1 MEVKVSSTAKSKK
14 PDYSQIYEMDRSEV
28 FTLSIMGRHFNPPVT
43 PNHSSR
49 QQGGSVVGGEI
60 VVREV
65 LALALFCFSPHLR

>member
-1 MEVKVSSTAKSKK
+1 MEVKVFSTAKSKK

-43 PNHSSR
+43 TNHNFR
-49 QQGGSVVGGEI
+49 QQGGSVVGGVI

-65 LALALFCFSPHLR
+65 LALAFFAVLLT